1 LLESQTK
8 AEATATIVSV
18 PQTAEISWL
27 GKRREPS
34 GAAPSHGR
42 RSGGGCV
49 YLTVHRQT
57 SASLG
62 LVEDDHDGANHWL
75 PRHEKLAIVTA
86 TAPDGFPVPPVQ
98 LIRRAGAALDGD
110 VVGEYLAGAAGM
122 QSMLMSLLAEHSGR
136 GVARSPRILDFGC
149 GAGNVIRHFAREARS
164 GEVWGADID
173 AASIAWLQHNLG
185 EPFRF
190 CALSATPRL
199 TLPADHFD
207 LVYAISVFTHLAD
220 DWAAWLLELHRVLAP
235 GGIFVATFLGEGM
248 AEAERAAPWDPDRV
262 GMNVLRLGQD
272 WDGGGPT
279 VFMSDWWLRAHWGR
293 AFEILDIH
301 HDRDPSGAVIPRTHG
316 YVVVRKRSGIF
327 APSDLTAPEES
338 EPRET
343 AALLHNIEQL
353 HADDRNLREMLNEA
367 RGRGDTE
374 HLWRVAAQARV
385 AELETMFARSRS
397 WRLISAAR
405 RIRHRV
411 RRGLTR
417 ARTLTRAARGR

>member
-1 LLESQTK
+1 M
-8 AEATATIVSV
+8 TA
-18 PQTAEISWL
+18 
-27 GKRREPS
+27 
-34 GAAPSHGR
+34 
-42 RSGGGCV
+42 
-49 YLTVHRQT
+49 
-57 SASLG
+57 SA
-62 LVEDDHDGANHWL
+62 
-75 PRHEKLAIVTA
+75 R
-86 TAPDGFPVPPVQ
+86 DGFPVPSVQ

-110 VVGEYLAGAAGM
+110 VVGEYFAGAAGM
-122 QSMLMSLLAEHSGR
+122 KAMLMSLLAEHR
-136 GVARSPRILDFGC
+136 RPAVIRSPRILDFGC

-164 GEVWGADID
+164 GEVWGTDID
-173 AASIAWLQHNLG
+173 AASIAWLEHNLG

-190 CALSATPRL
+190 RTLSATPGL
-199 TLPADHFD
+199 PLPADHFD

-248 AEAERAAPWDPDRV
+248 AEAERAAPWDHDRV

-301 HDRDPSGAVIPRTHG
+301 HDRDLSGAVIPRTHG
-316 YVVVRKRSGIF
+316 YVVVRKRPGIF
-327 APSDLTAPEES
+327 APSDLTAHEEG

-353 HADDRNLREMLNEA
+353 HADDRHLREMLDEA
-367 RGRGDTE
+367 RRRGDTE

-385 AELETMFARSRS
+385 GELEAMLARSRG
-397 WRLISAAR
+397 WRLISAVR
-405 RIRHRV
+405 RIRHRAH
-411 RRGLTR
+411 R
-417 ARTLTRAARGR
+417 ALARIRTLTRTARG